1 MSKTNYPLV
10 KVNWEE
16 IENLSFKIAEQI
28 LLDKKRID
36 LIVPILRGGMPIA
49 MLLSSMLNVEDMSCI
64 HIRRSVNDKPNT
76 EFTKVPNNKGIT
88 NVDKINGSNILIVD
102 DTLDSKIT
110 LDYAINLLKKFN
122 PKSINVA
129 ILYNFNKDTFDNVYS
144 GEEVKNY
151 KWVVFPWED
160 KQIKGGFYNE
170 K

>member
-10 KVNWEE
+10 KVDWEE
-16 IENLSFKIAEQI
+16 VQNLSFKIAEQI
-28 LLDKKRID
+28 LKDKKEID

-64 HIRRSVNDKPNT
+64 HIRRSVNDDPNT
-76 EFTKVPNNKGIT
+76 EFKKTPINKGIT
-88 NVDKINGSNILIVD
+88 NTDKITGANILIVD

-110 LDYAINLLKKFN
+110 LDYTIDLLKKFN

-129 ILYNFNKDTFDNVYS
+129 ILYNFNKNTFGSVYS
-144 GEEVKNY
+144 GEEVKKY
-151 KWVVFPWED
+151 KWVVLPWED
-160 KQIKGGFYNE
+160 KQIKRGVSNE

>member
-10 KVNWEE
+10 KVDWEE
-16 IENLSFKIAEQI
+16 IQNLSFKIAEQI
-28 LLDKKRID
+28 IEDKRNID

-49 MLLSSMLNVEDMSCI
+49 MLLSSMLNVDDMSCS
-64 HIRRSVNDKPNT
+64 HIKRSINDDPNA
-76 EFTKVPNNKGIT
+76 EFKKIPIYKGIT
-88 NVDKINGSNILIVD
+88 NADKISGSNILIVD

-110 LDYAINLLKKFN
+110 LDYTIDLLKKYN
-122 PKSINVA
+122 PKSINIA
-129 ILYNFNKDTFDNVYS
+129 ILYNFNKETFGNVYS

-160 KQIKGGFYNE
+160 KQIKGGFKNE